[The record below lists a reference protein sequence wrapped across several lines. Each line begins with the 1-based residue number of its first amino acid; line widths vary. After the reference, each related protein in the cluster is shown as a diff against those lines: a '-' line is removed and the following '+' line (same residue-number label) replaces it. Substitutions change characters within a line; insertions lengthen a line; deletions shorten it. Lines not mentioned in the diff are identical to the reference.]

1 MRSKQTPGKLRRI
14 SPILLLIFVWLAE
27 HVLYGAVREKNIVAA
42 IDPVTEQR
50 LGRVWMEQEL
60 LQYKI
65 TKNQAY
71 IDLVNSIAQKILDA
85 INDRPDLEDWQFTV
99 VDVPQENAFAFP
111 GGSIVV
117 YSGMLDFLKDDQ
129 GKVDEE
135 MLASVIG
142 HEIAHVVQRHS
153 LHSIRDEASL
163 EWVLEN
169 LDAIEEKGKSSRLSN
184 EEIDKFSAIA
194 RSRFTRVQEFEADQL
209 GAFYAALAGYGYS
222 GGIRYSQR
230 IREKRGERQMLEYLE
245 PAEKG
250 ARFRP
255 LDHPT
260 ESERIAAMSEF
271 QKFLRNI
278 AGEFNLGYQLLQN
291 GNYDKAIN
299 CFKDVVKVFPKSFQS
314 WNNLGKAYHMK
325 YLVQGS
331 GPQEKPTPRE
341 KFQCELTDY
350 FVNLRGQMRGAGEL
364 SKAVQYYTEAMR
376 INPFEPGIKSNLA
389 IALAQTRE
397 AQDLNRAEELLR
409 GLISVHP
416 DNKVYLNHLAVV
428 LYMRQEGKT
437 ASEKNLA
444 EVETL
449 LQKAASQSYLPAQY
463 NLAVFQLENG
473 KEENGIAALV
483 EYLKHDE
490 SGPWARAARGML
502 QQHKISPPE
511 AKTKKPETSSV
522 LNVRLGVTRDELL
535 RILGEPDRTESATT
549 SQEDSGQILWYE
561 TSGASFVISEGRVV
575 AAHLFKPQISHAGML
590 QAVESAKEPL
600 PEIGGIAIGADAQ
613 QLVLALGEPVQV
625 IENEERAE
633 KIYSYGNE
641 DSRIDFRIQVSKV
654 RVITIRKL

>member
-1 MRSKQTPGKLRRI
+1 MRSTQAPGKFRRI
-14 SPILLLIFVWLAE
+14 TPILLLIFVWLAG
-27 HVLYGAVREKNIVAA
+27 HTLYGAVREKNIVAA

-71 IDLVNSIAQKILDA
+71 IDLVNSIAQKILNA
-85 INDRPDLEDWQFTV
+85 INERPDLEDWQFTV

-111 GGSIVV
+111 GGSIVI
-117 YSGMLDFLKDDQ
+117 YSGLLDFLKDEK
-129 GKVDEE
+129 GNVDEE

-153 LHSIRDEASL
+153 LHSIRDEGSL

-169 LDAIEEKGKSSRLSN
+169 LDSIEEKGKSSRLSN

-194 RSRFTRVQEFEADQL
+194 KSRFTRVQEFEADQL

-230 IREKRGERQMLEYLE
+230 IREKRGERQMLEYLQ
-245 PAEKG
+245 PVEKG
-250 ARFRP
+250 ARFYP

-260 ESERIAAMSEF
+260 ETERIAAMSEF
-271 QKFLRNI
+271 QKSLRNI

-299 CFKDVVKVFPKSFQS
+299 CFKDVVKVFPKSFQGWS
-314 WNNLGKAYHMK
+314 NLGKAYHMK

-350 FVNLRGQMRGAGEL
+350 FVNLRGQMRGAGDL
-364 SKAVQYYTEAMR
+364 SKAVQYYQEA
-376 INPFEPGIKSNLA
+376 IHFNPFEAGVKSNLA
-389 IALAQTRE
+389 IALAHTRDP
-397 AQDLNRAEELLR
+397 QNLNQAEQVLR
-409 GLISVHP
+409 GLLSVHP
-416 DNKVYLNHLAVV
+416 DHKVYLNHLAIV
-428 LYMRQEGKT
+428 LYLKQEGKT

-473 KEENGIAALV
+473 KEENGIAGLV

-490 SGPWARAARGML
+490 SGPWAQAARGIL
-502 QQHKISPPE
+502 QQRKISPPE
-511 AKTKKPETSSV
+511 AKAKKPQASSV
-522 LNVRLGVTRDELL
+522 LNVKLGVTRDELVGT
-535 RILGEPDRTESATT
+535 LGEPDRTESATT
-549 SQEDSGQILWYE
+549 SQEDTGQIFWYE

-575 AAHLFKPQISHAGML
+575 AANVFEPQISYGGRL
-590 QAVESAKEPL
+590 QAADSAKKPL
-600 PEIGGIAIGADAQ
+600 PEIAGVAIGMEAE
-613 QLVLALGEPVQV
+613 QLVKVLGEPVQ
-625 IENEERAE
+625 ITENEERAE

-641 DSRIDFRIQVSKV
+641 DSRIDFRIQVLKV
-654 RVITIRKL
+654 RAITIRKL